1 VQFTRAAQQRFG
13 AANPCVNELSPDAVI
28 VDMESVAKAAGQMD
42 GFAYRELTGLTRF
55 KQRAKAEPGYSDLQ
69 HKQPRF
75 LQE

>member
-1 VQFTRAAQQRFG
+1 
-13 AANPCVNELSPDAVI
+13 
-28 VDMESVAKAAGQMD
+28 MESVAKAAGQMD

-69 HKQPRF
+69 NKQPRF